1 MDTSQIDQLSSYL
14 QIAINIGLAMRA
26 IYIFLKLTHESDE
39 APQYKKRLKNT
50 VVFAVI
56 AQLPFIIENI
66 IVSYLT

>member
-14 QIAINIGLAMRA
+14 QIAINSGLAMRD

-56 AQLPFIIENI
+56 AQLPFLIENI

>member
-1 MDTSQIDQLSSYL
+1 
-14 QIAINIGLAMRA
+14 MRA

-56 AQLPFIIENI
+56 AQLPFLIENI

>member
-14 QIAINIGLAMRA
+14 QIAINSGLAMRA

-39 APQYKKRLKNT
+39 APQYKKCLKNT

-56 AQLPFIIENI
+56 AQLPFLIENI